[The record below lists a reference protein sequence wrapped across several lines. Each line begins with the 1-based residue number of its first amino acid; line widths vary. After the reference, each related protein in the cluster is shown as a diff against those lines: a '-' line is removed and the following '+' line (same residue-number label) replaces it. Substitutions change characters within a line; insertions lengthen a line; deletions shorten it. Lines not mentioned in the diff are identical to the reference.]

1 MDPGRKRRIRL
12 VTLLSAAVL
21 LAGALVYTTFAGA
34 SQAMTPS
41 QLLGSSRAGGSY
53 ELTGVVER
61 GSLRRAGQSLSFRVR
76 DRGGRAAV
84 PVRYSGAVPDPFREG
99 REIIVTVHSSG
110 GTFVGEPGSLITK
123 CPSKFTTKRSS

>member
-1 MDPGRKRRIRL
+1 MDPARKRKIRL
-12 VTLLSAAVL
+12 VAFLSAAVL

-41 QLLGSSRAGGSY
+41 QLLDASRAGGSY
-53 ELTGVVER
+53 DLTGVVER
-61 GSLRRAGQSLSFRVR
+61 GSLRRAGHSLSFRVR
-76 DRGGRAAV
+76 DRGGRASV

-99 REIIVTVHSSG
+99 REIIVTVRSSG
-110 GTFVGEPGSLITK
+110 GTFIGEPGSLITK